1 MHTGC
6 TEGTRNVKSKVNSSL
21 ASKFQEVYLRVP
33 FHSIQTGTGSLHG
46 IFSAKPQG
54 NNAKVNVGVKT
65 PETKTELNP
74 FTQLAVPSAW

>member
-1 MHTGC
+1 ML
-6 TEGTRNVKSKVNSSL
+6 KVVSSL

-33 FHSIQTGTGSLHG
+33 FHSIQTGTGSLRG
-46 IFSAKPQG
+46 IFSAEPQG

-65 PETKTELNP
+65 PKTKPELNS